1 MFNSKIQR
9 NISYIVLGIYIML
22 LIWLILFKF
31 TTNFSELD
39 HIRNI
44 NFIPFSESLII
55 NGHMDIKE
63 IVYNILVF
71 VPLGVYVGTFKPNWS
86 FLRKA
91 MPSLCLS
98 LLFETLQF
106 IFAIGASDITD
117 LIGNTLGG
125 VIGIVIFLFFNRIF
139 KKKSITIINCIG
151 LIVEFLAIAMLG
163 FLFIGNM

>member
-1 MFNSKIQR
+1 MFNSKRQR
-9 NISYIVLGIYIML
+9 NISYIVFGIYMML

-39 HIRNI
+39 YIRNI
-44 NFIPFSESLII
+44 NFIPFSESLIT
-55 NGHMDIKE
+55 NGHLDITE

-71 VPLGVYVGTFKPNWS
+71 TPLGVYVSAFKPNWS

-91 MPSLCLS
+91 GASLCLS

-117 LIGNTLGG
+117 LIGNTVGG
-125 VIGIVIFLFFNRIF
+125 IIGIVIFLFFKKIF

-151 LIVEFLAIAMLG
+151 LIVELLAIAMLG
-163 FLFIGNM
+163 ILLIGNM